1 MYKDGGCDDINLKK
15 GTFMFYLGIDVSKAK
30 LDCMLLDSSSG
41 KKKSKVIANTP
52 AGFKQLVEW
61 IAKQGAPD
69 AHVIM
74 EPTGVYHEN
83 CALALSDAG
92 MKLSLVNPA
101 RIRDYAKAIG
111 FKNKTDKMDSAVLA
125 QFGWKENPPLWQPPS
140 NEARVLKAL
149 LVRRDAVA
157 EDLQREK
164 NRQEKAVSTDTPA
177 PILRSIEDAIAF
189 LEFELA
195 KLQKMIDDH
204 IDNNPDL
211 RETRR
216 LLETI
221 PGVGERVSS
230 HMTSLFAAKTFERA
244 EQVSAYLGL
253 APVLKESGSSVNWK
267 PQLSK
272 AGPGHLR
279 KLLYMPAVVATRF
292 NPHIKALYERLIA
305 RGKPKM
311 SAIGAAMRKLAHLCF
326 GVVNS
331 GRPYQ
336 KNFSPTA

>member
-1 MYKDGGCDDINLKK
+1 
-15 GTFMFYLGIDVSKAK
+15 MFYLGIDVSKAK
-30 LDCMLLDSSSG
+30 LDCMLLDASSQ
-41 KKKSKVIANTP
+41 KKKSKVIANNAT
-52 AGFKQLVEW
+52 GFKQLLEW
-61 IAKQGAPD
+61 LAKHDAAD
-69 AHVIM
+69 AHVVM

-92 MKLSLVNPA
+92 LRLSLVNPA
-101 RIRDYAKAIG
+101 CVRDYAKAVG

-125 QFGWKENPPLWQPPS
+125 QFGSKESPTLWQPPS
-140 NEARVLKAL
+140 QEARVLKAL

-164 NRQEKAVSTDTPA
+164 NRKEKAESTVTPA
-177 PILRSIEDAIAF
+177 PIMRSIDDAIVF
-189 LEFELA
+189 LESELA

-204 IDNNPDL
+204 IDRHPDL
-211 RETRR
+211 KETRR

-221 PGVGERVSS
+221 PGVGARVSS
-230 HMTSLFAAKTFERA
+230 HITSLFAAKKFERA
-244 EQVSAYLGL
+244 EQLSSYLGL
-253 APVLKESGSSVNWK
+253 APVLRESGTSVSWK

-272 AGPGHLR
+272 AGPAHLR

-292 NPHIKALYERLIA
+292 NPHIKAMYERLIA

-326 GVVNS
+326 GVVSS
-331 GRPYQ
+331 GKPYDRQ
-336 KNFSPTA
+336 FARTA